1 MLINSFISNP
11 YYKHVTLFDWST
23 GGLSFCYEKRIRLGK
38 TIKFNITVSNNVS
51 FYMKAKVVHN
61 SSMKVIK
68 DQTFFRLAERKDS
81 YIIGKVA
88 LYIFVF
94 MMYRGFTL
102 LI

>member
-68 DQTFFRLAERKDS
+68 DQTFFQ
-81 YIIGKVA
+81 IGRA
-88 LYIFVF
+88 
-94 MMYRGFTL
+94 
-102 LI
+102 